1 MAIDLVGLPEAAYRI
16 IRRTRRVKM
25 TNHTYIA
32 VVTSSRTMI
41 QSEYRFDFVT

>member
-1 MAIDLVGLPEAAYRI
+1 
-16 IRRTRRVKM
+16 M